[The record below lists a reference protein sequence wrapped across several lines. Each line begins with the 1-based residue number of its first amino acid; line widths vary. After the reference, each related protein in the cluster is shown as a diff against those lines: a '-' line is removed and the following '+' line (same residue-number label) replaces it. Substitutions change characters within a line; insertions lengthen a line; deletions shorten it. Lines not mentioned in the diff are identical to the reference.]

1 MSGLILENVE
11 KCFGA
16 TYAVKGVNLSL
27 PEGKLVCFLG
37 PSGCGKTTLLRLI
50 AGLES
55 LSAGYIRLD
64 GQDISGVPA
73 YQRNFGMVFQ
83 SLALFPHMTVGEN
96 IAYPLRL
103 RGIDKDAQQRRVAEL
118 LQLIQLQDFASRPVA
133 QLSGGQRQRVAI
145 ARAVA
150 ADPKL
155 LLLDE
160 PLSALDAKLR
170 ESMQVEIR
178 QLQQR
183 LGITTIMVTHD
194 QREAM
199 TMADIVVVL
208 GHNRVQQV
216 GTPIEIYR
224 NPANEFVADFIG
236 MGNIFSAIALGDGRV
251 GLPSGAAI
259 RVPVPDRVHVGA
271 PLKVLVRP
279 EELELSHATRSDGH
293 RAPVTFV
300 RDNGSTIDTTVDN
313 AGSVLAALTTQRPSS
328 GVLQILVRPQQSDA
342 LAGPDPESNRL
353 HGKVIFVRD
362 IGATIETTVDC
373 AGLMLTAL
381 STPRQGL
388 NLAVGNLVAV
398 SIPEHACSVLT
409 A

>member
-1 MSGLILENVE
+1 M
-11 KCFGA
+11 
-16 TYAVKGVNLSL
+16 
-27 PEGKLVCFLG
+27 
-37 PSGCGKTTLLRLI
+37 LRLI
-50 AGLES
+50 AGLET
-55 LSAGYIRLD
+55 LSAGYIRHD

-103 RGIDKDAQQRRVAEL
+103 RGVDQDAQQRRVAEL
-118 LQLIQLQDFASRPVA
+118 LQLIQLQELARRPVA

-145 ARAVA
+145 ARAIA

-199 TMADIVVVL
+199 TMADIVVVM
-208 GHNRVQQV
+208 GHNKVQQV

-236 MGNIFSAIALGDGRV
+236 MGNIFPATALGGGRV
-251 GLPSGAAI
+251 GLQSGAAI

-271 PLKVLVRP
+271 AVKVLVRP
-279 EELELSHATRSDGH
+279 EELELSHASQPDSH

-300 RDNGSTIDTTVDN
+300 RDNGSTIETTADN
-313 AGSVLAALTTQRPSS
+313 AGSVLSALTTQRQSA
-328 GVLQILVRPQQSDA
+328 GVIQILVHPEASGTVADPDA
-342 LAGPDPESNRL
+342 GGNQL
-353 HGKVIFVRD
+353 HGTVTFVRD

-373 AGLMLTAL
+373 GGVLLTAL

-388 NLAVGNLVAV
+388 SLTVGNLVAV
-398 SIPEHACSVLT
+398 SIPEHACCVL
-409 A
+409 AA